1 LAACLTGVKFLLYTL
16 GDGRLYLQKKTGIAD
31 AEPRHHKEQRMLSD
45 LIRALPAVVLV
56 GVVPGWFWAK
66 LLIAPADHAERFAY
80 SVALS
85 ITLVPT
91 AALVQARLLGT
102 GVTLAIA
109 IVSVVLV
116 FFGGLAAYLRFGPAK
131 EPNEPLVQPPASL
144 GLPVLVPLIAAF
156 ALILGALFGLVSA
169 KLGAP
174 LAALLVLSGGIARLL
189 ASSRQD
195 TTWAAGRPTGAL
207 GSSVAPAVHYAA
219 LSAVLLLVLL
229 RGYLGPL
236 LHDWPYPRGVD
247 RYEHAV
253 MTGMTLS
260 EGTTESF
267 MLYPPGLHFLTALIS
282 RLSGFEPLDLFPVVA
297 PLLLL
302 LPALGCYALAR
313 RLWGWEYGVV
323 AAFLSGLILGSTY
336 LHFAEA
342 RYANFIGTQ
351 FLIVL
356 AVAALVGLY
365 ASPSVRAGLLLAL
378 LGSSTVLYHQ
388 IASYSLAVLLALVG
402 VFFLPYLLLRDR
414 RRGLAL
420 FCSLALLGLLST
432 LYAWDTYDLPRLVA
446 GLVSGSETGR
456 GGEAVAMAIGTQAPY
471 SLGSLAGNMVSQ
483 PVAWLG
489 LLGTLLVAGELL
501 RKRLRAPQT
510 LAYLTLLLLTLL
522 LFVGSRTSL
531 SGFPQR
537 FGRDLGIPLAVLGA
551 FAFAALFRS
560 LLGSRK
566 QVAAVFVASLTV
578 LLAATLVGVGTVSS
592 LESASGPSVQMTI
605 TPEIAAAGEWLREH
619 NEGGNILVSPH
630 INQVPSR
637 MMLAMGGYSALQS
650 FEAWQIDRPRDL
662 PPTGPGPLRDV
673 LWVITHPKGER
684 TDQILQKHDVRY
696 IVLYKN
702 MPDRPTID
710 YWKSFKARPNLYRT
724 VFENEDVLITTR
736 RETTPAD

>member
-1 LAACLTGVKFLLYTL
+1 V
-16 GDGRLYLQKKTGIAD
+16 
-31 AEPRHHKEQRMLSD
+31 LSE
-45 LIRALPAVVLV
+45 LIRALLAAVLV
-56 GVVPGWFWAK
+56 GVLPGWFWAK
-66 LLIAPADHAERFAY
+66 LLVPTSSDRAERLTY
-80 SVALS
+80 SLALS
-85 ITLVPT
+85 MALVPT
-91 AALVQARLLGT
+91 VALIPTRLFGM
-102 GVTLAIA
+102 GVTLAVASPLI
-109 IVSVVLV
+109 V
-116 FFGGLAAYLRFGPAK
+116 FFVGLAAYLRFGAAK
-131 EPNEPLVQPPASL
+131 GSEEPLFSASSSSVLKVPALVLLAAAFGLALGMMVGVMPGVRIWPPITVGVVPDMWVVLAIALLVFFAGFVHLVESHREPASL
-144 GLPVLVPLIAAF
+144 PQERPVGLRRPSVVLAR
-156 ALILGALFGLVSA
+156 
-169 KLGAP
+169 
-174 LAALLVLSGGIARLL
+174 RLL
-189 ASSRQD
+189 L
-195 TTWAAGRPTGAL
+195 P
-207 GSSVAPAVHYAA
+207 
-219 LSAVLLLVLL
+219 AVLLLALL
-229 RGYLGPL
+229 RGYLGPV
-236 LHDWPYPRGVD
+236 LHDWPFMRGVD
-247 RYEHAV
+247 HYSHAV
-253 MTGMTLS
+253 MAELMMTGGKIEPYLI
-260 EGTTESF
+260 
-267 MLYPPGLHFLTALIS
+267 YPPGFHTLTAIIC
-282 RLSGFEPLDLFPVVA
+282 RLTGLEPLEVFPALA
-297 PLLLL
+297 PTLLL
-302 LPALGCYALAR
+302 LPALALYTLAR
-313 RLWGWEYGVV
+313 RLWGWEYGVM
-323 AAFLSGLILGSTY
+323 AALFSVLLGGTY
-336 LHFAEA
+336 YYYNDAMYPNLASS
-342 RYANFIGTQ
+342 Q
-351 FLIVL
+351 FLLVL
-356 AVAALVGLY
+356 AVAALIGVY

-388 IASYSLAVLLALVG
+388 VSSLYLAVLLALVG

-551 FAFAALFRS
+551 FAFAALLRS

-578 LLAATLVGVGTVSS
+578 LLAATLVGVWTVSS